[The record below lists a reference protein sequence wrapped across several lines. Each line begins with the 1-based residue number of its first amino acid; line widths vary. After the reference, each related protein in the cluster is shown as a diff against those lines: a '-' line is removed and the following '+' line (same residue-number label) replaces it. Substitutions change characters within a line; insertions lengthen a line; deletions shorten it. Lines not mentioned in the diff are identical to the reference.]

1 MMSKQEPI
9 LISVGGS
16 IIVPD
21 EIDANLITE
30 FKKTILRKVDE
41 GFRFILT
48 LGGGKTC
55 RKYQAAAKFAEPDIT
70 NNELDWIGI
79 HSTRFNAEFMRII
92 FGEHANSEI
101 ILDPMQKQEFTKSV
115 IFAGGYRPTAS
126 TDHSSVLIARTY
138 GIKSMINLT
147 NIDYVF
153 DSDPKNNPNAK
164 KIEQITWSEY
174 RKIIPANW
182 SPGANAPF
190 DPVASK
196 EAEELGMIVAILNG
210 RRMENLSNYLDGKP
224 FIGTVIK

>member
-153 DSDPKNNPNAK
+153 SLLLLMQHR
-164 KIEQITWSEY
+164 IECCSAIYPGY
-174 RKIIPANW
+174 RNICFLAYP
-182 SPGANAPF
+182 
-190 DPVASK
+190 
-196 EAEELGMIVAILNG
+196 L
-210 RRMENLSNYLDGKP
+210 
-224 FIGTVIK
+224 